1 MTITRSRAIKK
12 QTRRVEPPRA
22 ETGHRVNHEIR
33 ISPVR
38 VIGPDGEQVGVMPV
52 EEARAEAERLDL
64 DLVEVAPNVRPPV
77 CRIMD
82 YGKFRYEQSK
92 KKSAS
97 SAAKVEIKEIRFR
110 PNTDDNDL
118 NTKLKSAEKFLKQ
131 GHKVKFVIRMRGR
144 ERAYMNRWVD
154 QMNDLIK
161 KLEVSHEGGIKVLE
175 HPRSEGR
182 QISAMVE
189 SAATT

>member
-1 MTITRSRAIKK
+1 MNI
-12 QTRRVEPPRA
+12 E
-22 ETGHRVNHEIR
+22 
-33 ISPVR
+33 
-38 VIGPDGEQVGVMPV
+38 D
-52 EEARAEAERLDL
+52 ARAEAEKHDL

-97 SAAKVEIKEIRFR
+97 AAAKVEIKELRFR
-110 PNTDDNDL
+110 PNTDENDL

-144 ERAYMNRWVD
+144 ERAYMNRWVELMT
-154 QMNDLIK
+154 QLIQ
-161 KLEVSHEGGIKVLE
+161 KLEQSHEGGIKVLE
-175 HPRSEGR
+175 HPRAENR

-189 SAATT
+189 SATDK